1 MRERKLPLTG
11 EDVERLADV
20 LAVSEAR
27 YSIAGEPA
35 KETWCH
41 DMLVKLAEAE

>member
-1 MRERKLPLTG
+1 MRARTLTLTG

-20 LAVSEAR
+20 LAVCEAR
-27 YSIAGEPA
+27 YAIAGEPA

-41 DMLVKLAEAE
+41 DMLAKLAEAE

>member
-1 MRERKLPLTG
+1 MRERTLKLSG

-27 YSIAGEPA
+27 YAIAGEA
-35 KETWCH
+35 QKESWCH
-41 DMLVKLAEAE
+41 TMLAKLQEAD

>member
-1 MRERKLPLTG
+1 MRERTLSLTG
-11 EDVERLADV
+11 EDAEMLADV

-27 YSIAGEPA
+27 YFIAGEPA

-41 DMLVKLAEAE
+41 DMLAKLAEAE